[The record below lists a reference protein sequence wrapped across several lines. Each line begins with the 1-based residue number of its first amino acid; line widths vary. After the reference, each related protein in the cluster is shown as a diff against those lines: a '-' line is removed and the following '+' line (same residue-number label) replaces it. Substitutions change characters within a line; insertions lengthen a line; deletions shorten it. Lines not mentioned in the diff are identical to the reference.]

1 MSAIPFIA
9 NLYSK
14 AKGNNV
20 ISGIIIFDI
29 IAFPSYVVNPIS
41 FYYAGDIDLIFGGI
55 VALLFALKNRKE
67 HQTALK
73 IGFIV
78 GVFGAILSAVSISVF
93 EWIFFIVVI
102 GFSFAYFLSL
112 LVTFLLIAIPIGL
125 VLGLIIGYIYKRK
138 NRKSSKPKSNS
149 KYTDEYL
156 ENMLK
161 K

>member
-1 MSAIPFIA
+1 VISITFIA

-14 AKGNNV
+14 AKENNV
-20 ISGIIIFDI
+20 FSGIIIFDI
-29 IAFPSYVVNPIS
+29 IAFLSYVVNPIS

-73 IGFIV
+73 IGFYV
-78 GVFGAILSAVSISVF
+78 GLFGAILSAVSISVF
-93 EWIFFIVVI
+93 EWFFFIVYT
-102 GFSFAYFLSL
+102 GF
-112 LVTFLLIAIPIGL
+112 
-125 VLGLIIGYIYKRK
+125 VLGLVIGYIYHRK
-138 NRKSSKPKSNS
+138 NRKSSKSKSNS

-156 ENMLK
+156 EKLLK